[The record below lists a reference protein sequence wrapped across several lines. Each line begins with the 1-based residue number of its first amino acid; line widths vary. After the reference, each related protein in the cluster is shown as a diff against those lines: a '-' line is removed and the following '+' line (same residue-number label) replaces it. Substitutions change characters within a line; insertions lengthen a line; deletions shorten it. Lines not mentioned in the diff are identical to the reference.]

1 MEGSVL
7 LLVGGIAT
15 YLHTSGEEH
24 RQIVVIEYRSR
35 SRFVIAFEPCNNVIE
50 SVLEDFSVCYV
61 VVLVQQEK
69 FSDRFDVR
77 FRFPGRKLRYFERG
91 ELPCVSRS
99 RTLCHSSVR
108 SLSGS
113 NTICLR
119 KTRKRRKRTLRE
131 SACGVDHKLMDLK
144 FPGFIVLMISVCMLY
159 CFIPPAHQD
168 STTCGFRRSGI

>member
-50 SVLEDFSVCYV
+50 SVLEDFPVCYA

-69 FSDRFDVR
+69 FPDRFDVR
-77 FRFPGRKLRYFERG
+77 FRFPGRKLRLLQSREGCHVFRDLVRCVILRFGLCPGAIRYVFGRLVRG
-91 ELPCVSRS
+91 GNEHYGSRHVGLI
-99 RTLCHSSVR
+99 T
-108 SLSGS
+108 SLW
-113 NTICLR
+113 I
-119 KTRKRRKRTLRE
+119 
-131 SACGVDHKLMDLK
+131 
-144 FPGFIVLMISVCMLY
+144 
-159 CFIPPAHQD
+159 
-168 STTCGFRRSGI
+168 